1 MSQTHSRKVIKDE
14 YVKFYLRKSSQD
26 MKVERQFQK
35 VDETLSYIGG
45 LFSILVSFMIF
56 LSLFNGYS
64 YELDMI
70 KGLYSQ
76 NEN

>member
-1 MSQTHSRKVIKDE
+1 
-14 YVKFYLRKSSQD
+14 

-35 VDETLSYIGG
+35 VDVTLSYIGG